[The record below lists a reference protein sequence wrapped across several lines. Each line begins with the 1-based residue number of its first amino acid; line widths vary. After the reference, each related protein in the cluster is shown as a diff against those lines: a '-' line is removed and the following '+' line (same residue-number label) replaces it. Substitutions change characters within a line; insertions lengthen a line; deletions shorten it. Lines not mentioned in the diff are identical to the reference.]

1 MGLKAVKFG
10 GTSLSHA
17 GQMKKAAEIVQ
28 SDKERCIV
36 TVSAPGKRFPRD
48 DKITDLLYRMDRA
61 KTSEKRNEIF
71 SVIRERFDEIIRA
84 LGLALDFSEE
94 YENILH
100 SAVGADLIS
109 RGEYFC
115 ARIFAAWIGYAFVDA
130 RDVIFFD
137 EKGEPDMPKIQEAM
151 QSHLQK
157 HERIVI
163 PGFYGTARDGTIA
176 LFPRGGSDITGAIAA
191 AAANAEVYENFTDVN
206 GFLLTDPR
214 TVDSPRT
221 VGELSYEEL
230 RRLSSMG
237 ACVLHSDSVLPLM
250 EKEIPVLIRNTNDP
264 DGECTRICAKKS
276 GRSVSGIVGQKGY
289 LLFSVCLTGIG
300 KNLSDFRRLLAVFE
314 AYTRHVYSTPHT
326 VDAVGVLVYAEDLGG
341 RKEEL
346 LRDLFE
352 ILHVRSVTMTS
363 NMALLSVVG
372 EGMSSQSA
380 RMILQAME
388 EIGAEPLLVD
398 GGADRMGITVG
409 FDESYLQALVTRL
422 YEQLSG

>member
-1 MGLKAVKFG
+1 MGIKAVKFG

-28 SDKERCIV
+28 SDKERRIV

-61 KTSEKRNEIF
+61 KTTEKRSEIF
-71 SVIRERFDEIIRA
+71 SVIRERFDETVRA

-94 YENILH
+94 YETVLR

-115 ARIFAAWIGYAFVDA
+115 ARIFAALIGYVFVDA

-137 EKGEPDMPKIQEAM
+137 EKGEPDMPKIQGAM
-151 QSHLQK
+151 QACLQK

-163 PGFYGTARDGTIA
+163 PGFYGTARDGEIV

-191 AAANAEVYENFTDVN
+191 AAADAEIYENFTDVN

-276 GRSVSGIVGQKGY
+276 ERAVSGIVGQKGY
-289 LLFSVCLTGIG
+289 LLFSVCMTGIG
-300 KNLSDFRRLLAVFE
+300 KNLADFRRLLGIFE
-314 AYTRHVYSTPHT
+314 TYTRHVYSTPHT

-352 ILHVRSVTMTS
+352 ALHVRAVTMTS

-388 EIGAEPLLVD
+388 EVGAEPLLVD
-398 GGADRMGITVG
+398 GGADRMGVTVG
-409 FDESYLQALVTRL
+409 FDESHLQALVTRL
-422 YEQLSG
+422 YDKLSG